1 MSTSHYSL
9 LCCTVRA
16 RTMSSHQPFS
26 NTRPLLTTHDRDYLS
41 CSISPLLRGWHHTNS
56 GTCNYHWTVTD
67 TVTSNHYTF
76 RIPFL
81 PLELEISIDYLHS
94 HLTISLHI
102 MSTNLT
108 QPDRIHFSLAATH
121 YGFLTD
127 YLTISL
133 FTWHCTTIQ
142 DTFFLTRPQSQIF
155 TTTQTPSLLTAIST
169 MAITERRTPQ
179 HHTTDRTSQLSPPR
193 PYHRMDYIHY
203 RQDNTRHIHTVT
215 FERLS
220 SAALTN
226 NTHSELSYICPRIS
240 HSDTNEF
247 TSPRIHFS
255 YTSYTI
261 DLVFHIM
268 ATMTRKA

>member
-1 MSTSHYSL
+1 MHYVNNEAHNVPVFTRQIATFHDLICMSLPRSFPHLRLHFFHTRAAHRTTPLPTSICAVSTSHYSL

-41 CSISPLLRGWHHTNS
+41 CSISPLLRGRHHTNS
-56 GTCNYHWTVTD
+56 GTCNDHWTVTD

-108 QPDRIHFSLAATH
+108 QPDRIHFSLAANH

-142 DTFFLTRPQSQIF
+142 DTFS
-155 TTTQTPSLLTAIST
+155 
-169 MAITERRTPQ
+169 
-179 HHTTDRTSQLSPPR
+179 
-193 PYHRMDYIHY
+193 
-203 RQDNTRHIHTVT
+203 
-215 FERLS
+215 
-220 SAALTN
+220 
-226 NTHSELSYICPRIS
+226 
-240 HSDTNEF
+240 
-247 TSPRIHFS
+247 
-255 YTSYTI
+255 
-261 DLVFHIM
+261 
-268 ATMTRKA
+268 